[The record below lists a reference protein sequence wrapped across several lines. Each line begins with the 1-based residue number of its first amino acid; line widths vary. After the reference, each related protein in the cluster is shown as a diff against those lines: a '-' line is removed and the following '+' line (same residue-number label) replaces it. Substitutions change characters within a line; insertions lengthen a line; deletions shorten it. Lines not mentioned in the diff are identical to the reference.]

1 MWYQQSTGV
10 QTHWHRE
17 SATKGTE
24 AYQHIESVVPKTD
37 HVVPV
42 EQRDSLANTVWYHG
56 YQGYRGVPTHMVS
69 GTKDSTCGTSR
80 VLGCKETHWH
90 RERGTRGTKGTEG
103 YQHIESVVPKTQ
115 HVVPAEYWGA
125 ERLTGTESLVPGVP
139 RVPRGTNT

>member
-1 MWYQQSTGV
+1 M
-10 QTHWHRE
+10 
-17 SATKGTE
+17 
-24 AYQHIESVVPKTD
+24 
-37 HVVPV
+37 
-42 EQRDSLANTVWYHG
+42 
-56 YQGYRGVPTHMVS
+56 S

-80 VLGCKETHWH
+80 VLGRRETHWH